1 MEHYVKFMS
10 SLAIGLMGVG
20 LVLKV
25 LLETIFNEWDA
36 FNDVHARFQAYISG
50 KHHVGLI
57 RPEDILLEAE
67 NRNASTT
74 STRLLDQRRHRL
86 KELDDVE
93 TRLNLPAAPQPS
105 DTLASIL
112 PS

>member
-1 MEHYVKFMS
+1 MEQYVKFMT
-10 SLAIGLMGVG
+10 SLAFGLLGVG

-36 FNDVHARFQAYISG
+36 FNEVHARFQAYISG

-57 RPEDILLEAE
+57 RPEDILLEFE
-67 NRNASTT
+67 NRNAPTT
-74 STRLLDQRRHRL
+74 STRLLDQRRHQLR
-86 KELDDVE
+86 EIDDVE
-93 TRLNLPAAPQPS
+93 TRLHLPAQPQPS
-105 DTLASIL
+105 DTMASIL